1 MTPEAMRAH
10 GGPVL
15 AIAAQ
20 GGRVWTSGSDRSG
33 HAATLR
39 EWSGQGQLASSV
51 VLGAFGEHPKSASQH
66 AIVLFLLRS
75 CNAID
80 FCQELRSSNSTVREL
95 LDPRLGSITICLSYR
110 SWNIL
115 LLVS

>member
-1 MTPEAMRAH
+1 VTPEAMRAH

-39 EWSGQGQLASSV
+39 EWFGQGQLASSV
-51 VLGAFGEHPKSASQH
+51 VLGSFGEHPSLRLQECITACNCIFPSQK
-66 AIVLFLLRS
+66 LQ
-75 CNAID
+75 CD
-80 FCQELRSSNSTVREL
+80 
-95 LDPRLGSITICLSYR
+95 
-110 SWNIL
+110 
-115 LLVS
+115 